1 MPSFAF
7 DPVTLPRGIARL
19 REEVRAFVSS
29 EARVVPAERRAN
41 SWAVFDADFSRKLAA
56 RGWIG
61 MTWPK
66 RYGGGE
72 RSALE
77 RYVLLEEL
85 LAAGAPVGAHWI
97 ADRQSGPAL
106 LRYGSEKQRDRFLP
120 AITRGECFFCIG
132 MSEPNA
138 GSDLASVRTRG
149 VKTDK
154 GWRINGQK
162 VWTTHAQQAHVM
174 IALVRTADGANDAP
188 KAPAAPAPRGGA
200 SALGRPGGGSARH
213 EGLSQFLIDLKTP
226 GITVRPIADLVGD
239 VHFNEVFFDDVLV
252 PDDMLLGVEG
262 QGWQQCT
269 SELSLERS
277 GPERYLSSFALFVEL
292 LRVAADGASDALR
305 DAIGRMAAELWT
317 LRQMSLSVAGQ
328 LAEGRDPT
336 VEAAV
341 VKDLGNSFEQ
351 DLPRRVQ
358 ALADVDFGTDVS
370 PLAGV
375 LAVLVQTS
383 PSFSLRGGTREILR
397 GIIARGLGLR

>member
-1 MPSFAF
+1 MQSFAF

-19 REEVRAFVSS
+19 REEVRAFVLA
-29 EARVVPAERRAN
+29 ETRDVPAERRAN
-41 SWAVFDADFSRKLAA
+41 SWAVFDAGFSRKLAA

-149 VKTDK
+149 VKTDQ

-174 IALVRTADGANDAP
+174 IALVRTGDGA
-188 KAPAAPAPRGGA
+188 R
-200 SALGRPGGGSARH
+200 RH
-213 EGLSQFLIDLKTP
+213 DGLSQFLIDLKTP
-226 GITVRPIADLVGD
+226 GVTVRPIADLVGD

-252 PDDMLLGVEG
+252 PDDMLLGIEG

-292 LRVAADGASDALR
+292 LRLAREAASETMR
-305 DAIGRMAAELWT
+305 DAIGRIAAELWT

-358 ALADVDFGTDVS
+358 ALVDADFGSDAST
-370 PLAGV
+370 LASV